1 MTRLED
7 RTGRPSTP
15 YSSPSSRS
23 DQLSLA
29 ATAKTTYVAPTSASS
44 EHSPTT
50 VTVCDELTPPFQ
62 TRVTRSCTTLNVV
75 FDVPRRR
82 ERVTDP
88 WNTMPDV
95 RVLDGTSSN
104 RGSHVVTVVD
114 VVTANDATKTIA
126 KLTTIRGRPNIIPK
140 LGANPSP
147 KVTTP
152 SIRAK

>member
-7 RTGRPSTP
+7 RTGRPNTP

-29 ATAKTTYVAPTSASS
+29 ATANTTYVVPTSASS

-62 TRVTRSCTTLNVV
+62 TRLTLSCTTLNVV

-88 WNTMPDV
+88 CNTTPDV

-104 RGSHVVTVVD
+104 CGSHVVVTVVD
-114 VVTANDATKTIA
+114 VVTANNATKTID
-126 KLTTIRGRPNIIPK
+126 KLTTIGGRRNIIPEMGEPFAETHYT
-140 LGANPSP
+140 LDP
-147 KVTTP
+147 
-152 SIRAK
+152 